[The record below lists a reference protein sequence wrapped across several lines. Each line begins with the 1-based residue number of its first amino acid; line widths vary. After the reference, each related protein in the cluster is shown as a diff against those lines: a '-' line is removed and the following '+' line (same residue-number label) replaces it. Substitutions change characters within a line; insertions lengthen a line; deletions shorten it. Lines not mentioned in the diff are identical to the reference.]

1 MVPEKWR
8 RKLSGLLTV
17 YGILNFVSIGLVVN
31 HEIATLFEPLKNG
44 LGLKPFVAENSWSL
58 IPGLSEPGMPTYP
71 QILAGQLT
79 LSQPGGADYAHYITT
94 GTTGFADLH
103 EALMLIALNHLLW
116 IMFPLFL
123 FKLHKHFKGNKSNF
137 EEFYGCRLYVAWR
150 ASLMVSE
157 KSFYKCP

>member
-1 MVPEKWR
+1 MVPEKWS

-17 YGILNFVSIGLVVN
+17 YGIVSFASIGLVVN

-44 LGLKPFVAENSWSL
+44 LGLKPFISENSWSL
-58 IPGLSEPGMPTYP
+58 IPGLTEPGMPLYP
-71 QILAGQLT
+71 QILEDQLT
-79 LSQPGGADYAHYITT
+79 LSQPGGADYITT
-94 GTTGFADLH
+94 GTTGIADLH

-123 FKLHKHFKGNKSNF
+123 FKLHKHFKGNKGNF

-157 KSFYKCP
+157 